1 MSALKPIATLVLAL
15 ALVGGGLEAAQA
27 QPPPPRQVVHPRSL
41 ITQVEIAEYRRAM
54 KSAPTPEAKREIRDA
69 TYTRLRQRATERGMV
84 MSEPNPWIPGMRWG
98 ASEAAHMEPH
108 AP

>member
-1 MSALKPIATLVLAL
+1 MSALKPIAILAL
-15 ALVGGGLEAAQA
+15 TLVGGGLGVAQA
-27 QPPPPRQVVHPRSL
+27 QPPRQVVHPRSL

-54 KSAPTPEAKREIRDA
+54 KVAPTPEAKREIRAA
-69 TYTRLRQRATERGMV
+69 TYARLRQRATERGMV

-98 ASEAAHMEPH
+98 SAAEAGHMEPH